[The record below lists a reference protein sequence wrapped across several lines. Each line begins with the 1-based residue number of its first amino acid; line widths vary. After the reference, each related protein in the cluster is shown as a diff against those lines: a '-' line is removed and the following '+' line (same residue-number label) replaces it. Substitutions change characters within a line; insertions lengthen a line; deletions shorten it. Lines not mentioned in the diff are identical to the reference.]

1 MILKIS
7 RSLKVFYILLAIA
20 GLGSTFY
27 MEFIIIQGPNT
38 DFSIQFMKQYI
49 QEGSYLPDVELIK
62 DVLSLLFNTVQK
74 Q

>member
-20 GLGSTFY
+20 GLSSAFY

-62 DVLSLLFNTVQK
+62 DVLRLLFNTVH
-74 Q
+74 